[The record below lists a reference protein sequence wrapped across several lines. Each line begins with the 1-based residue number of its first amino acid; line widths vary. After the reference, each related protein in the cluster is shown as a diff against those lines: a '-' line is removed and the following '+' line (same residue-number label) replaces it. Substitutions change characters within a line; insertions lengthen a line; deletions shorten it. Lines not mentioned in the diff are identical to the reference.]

1 MAATVVF
8 SNLTRLSRCKASNY
22 TQIIRHYSNVKHT
35 KSISNNSL
43 KLLGVLSGGLAAL
56 SYVKW
61 RNANVVQ
68 AAFNPKK
75 MKVGERVIKISINKF
90 LISGSPAV

>member
-1 MAATVVF
+1 MAVVF
-8 SNLTRLSRCKASNY
+8 SNITRLSRCKTSNY
-22 TQIIRHYSNVKHT
+22 TQLIRHCSNVKHT

-61 RNANVVQ
+61 RNTAVVQ

-75 MKVGERVIKISINKF
+75 MKVGARVTKKKKF
-90 LISGSPAV
+90 

>member
-1 MAATVVF
+1 M
-8 SNLTRLSRCKASNY
+8 
-22 TQIIRHYSNVKHT
+22 KHT

-61 RNANVVQ
+61 RNTTVVQ

-75 MKVGERVIKISINKF
+75 MKVGARVTKKF
-90 LISGSPAV
+90 LKIKSMISGSPAIDCVPEMCKSDAWISIDMAEWIPAQNY